1 MVADLD
7 VDVVADVDATWLL
20 TWMPHGC
27 HVDADVDAMW
37 LLTWM
42 LAWHATWVLTWH
54 ATWLLTG

>member
-1 MVADLD
+1 MAADLD

-20 TWMPHGC
+20 TWMPHGY
-27 HVDADVDAMW
+27 HVDARW

-42 LAWHATWVLTWH
+42 LAWHATWVLMWH